1 MCTLSTPKLRSNKKG
16 CRHILRYAYS
26 IRMKRIGLH
35 LGLYDNNNDDDL
47 VENDGSGTLSL
58 RYGNRS
64 ENNQK
69 IEGNSERKA
78 ERCEKE
84 KKWKKSGNKC
94 ARYRNLATL

>member
-1 MCTLSTPKLRSNKKG
+1 
-16 CRHILRYAYS
+16 
-26 IRMKRIGLH
+26 MKRIGLH

-69 IEGNSERKA
+69 LKVTV
-78 ERCEKE
+78 KE
-84 KKWKKSGNKC
+84 KPNDAKKK
-94 ARYRNLATL
+94 RNGKKVEINVHVTAI